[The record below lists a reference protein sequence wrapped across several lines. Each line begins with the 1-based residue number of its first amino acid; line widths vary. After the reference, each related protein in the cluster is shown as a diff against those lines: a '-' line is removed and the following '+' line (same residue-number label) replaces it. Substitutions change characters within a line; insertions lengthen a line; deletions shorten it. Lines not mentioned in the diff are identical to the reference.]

1 MDYDINISVK
11 NLNETKYLAKILSLK
26 FSPPLFISLKGE
38 IGTGKTTFA
47 NFFVNHLS
55 EKKTKVLSPTF
66 PIVNIYKVKKN
77 EIWHYDLYR
86 IKDKNEFFKLDFDLA
101 LNHCVLVEWPE
112 LMEEFFPKRRIEIT
126 FKDNKANCRNVKI
139 CLLGFDSNY
148 YKETWKLLK
157 KKFLTY

>member
-1 MDYDINISVK
+1 M
-11 NLNETKYLAKILSLK
+11 AKVFSLK
-26 FSPPLFISLKGE
+26 FTTPLFISLKGE
-38 IGTGKTTFA
+38 IGTGKLLLQIFLLTI
-47 NFFVNHLS
+47 S
-55 EKKTKVLSPTF
+55 EQKTKVLSPTF
-66 PIVNIYKVKKN
+66 PIVNIYKIKKN

-86 IKDKNEFFKLDFDLA
+86 NKDKNEFFKLDFDLA

-157 KKFLTY
+157 KKFLKY